1 MGVVEN
7 RATKPYLVD
16 NNPALKIS
24 HLEQRMD
31 AMLSEQLI
39 VPMSVAP
46 LPSATEEQRPSILR
60 RLLIKLKT
68 SRWVIEWLPK
78 HPKLYRYARKSY
90 HLLKRVGHK
99 LS

>member
-1 MGVVEN
+1 MVEN

-24 HLEQRMD
+24 QLEQRMD

-39 VPMSVAP
+39 VPTPATP
-46 LPSATEEQRPSILR
+46 LPSATEEQRPSTFR
-60 RLLIKLKT
+60 RVLIKIKT
-68 SRWVIEWLPK
+68 SRWVIEWLPR

-90 HLLKRVGHK
+90 HFLKRIAHK